1 VTLHLCLA
9 GEGAIARS
17 RIEALRRISGVDV
30 VSHAG
35 GVAESAASFAQEWA
49 RPQLSMELDECL
61 SSPGI
66 DAVILATPS
75 HLHAT

>member
-1 VTLHLCLA
+1 MTLHLCLA

-17 RIEALRRISGVDV
+17 HIEVLRRISGVDEM
-30 VSHAG
+30 SLAG
-35 GVAESAASFAQEWA
+35 GVAESAASFVQEWA
-49 RPQLSMELDECL
+49 IPQFSMELDECL
-61 SSPGI
+61 ASPGI